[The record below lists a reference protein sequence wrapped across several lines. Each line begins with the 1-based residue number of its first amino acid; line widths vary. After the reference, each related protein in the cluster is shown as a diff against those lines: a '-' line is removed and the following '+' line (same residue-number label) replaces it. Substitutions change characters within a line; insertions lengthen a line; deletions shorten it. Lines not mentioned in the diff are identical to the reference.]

1 MDELKLIEYKPQ
13 KNRKSIIFLILGVLL
28 LISITF
34 LTNKPLLE
42 GGFEELK
49 IGTKEMITR
58 VFALPSISDY
68 GIKNDTSGLCH
79 NIDGKV
85 VCELCNPVNDTWT
98 DEIKHYKNCTQ
109 CYNQTIQVK
118 PDSKIIDS
126 KIILNENGTYDKII
140 EQCYNYLC
148 VDYFEYIEH
157 INEQVDCIKNGKIQV
172 EETIYGDADNF
183 AVLKGTKV
191 CLQSYEEG
199 GQYAIDWRDDDSVD
213 IACHDILTGEITVK
227 GSSDFKKK
235 TTETLTIL
243 KTKVEL
249 DVVSIK

>member
-1 MDELKLIEYKPQ
+1 MDELKLIEYKPT

-148 VDYFEYIEH
+148 VDYF
-157 INEQVDCIKNGKIQV
+157 
-172 EETIYGDADNF
+172 
-183 AVLKGTKV
+183 
-191 CLQSYEEG
+191 
-199 GQYAIDWRDDDSVD
+199 
-213 IACHDILTGEITVK
+213 
-227 GSSDFKKK
+227 
-235 TTETLTIL
+235 
-243 KTKVEL
+243 
-249 DVVSIK
+249 